1 MKKEGLSK
9 EDITELVENQQD
21 LKFLERR
28 VELYNE
34 HIKRQQL
41 QVRYLEQVIDNLK
54 SRIGNYDDTSS
65 L

>member
-1 MKKEGLSK
+1 
-9 EDITELVENQQD
+9 LVENHQD

-28 VELYNE
+28 SELYNE

-54 SRIGNYDDTSS
+54 SRIGNNDDISS
-65 L
+65 YKES